1 MDNLKTL
8 VKNSLDTLF
17 WELSKRELYKLLV
30 SFKGKDGQ
38 TIVDIT
44 KAYKGYGWYKR
55 LSSLQI
61 DYDGVKKD
69 FELWSPLVCS
79 GGVIVFHDII
89 KSDRSSNYGVHI
101 LWEEL
106 KSTYKTEEIVLAL
119 VFFIF
124 LKK

>member
-61 DYDGVKKD
+61 DSEFIELIDRLSKLESKTTIEIGTYLGVTLLGWARITED
-69 FELWSPLVCS
+69 LLIS
-79 GGVIVFHDII
+79 IDIPDCF
-89 KSDRSSNYGVHI
+89 S
-101 LWEEL
+101 
-106 KSTYKTEEIVLAL
+106 
-119 VFFIF
+119 
-124 LKK
+124 